1 MNPSDLPPPLP
12 HQPPVIAAPRK
23 GSGVWVIVLVIAVV
37 VVLLLAV
44 LAALAIPAY
53 QRVQKMAQEVKA
65 RQAQAVQPPKPL
77 TAEQKQAL
85 KMFGD
90 SLAEALTESDDAK
103 VKSLLDSVGLA
114 DRVFDART
122 SGFPQVGEMRKGFMA
137 GSMKHPGGWLRN
149 LMGSE
154 IKALRV
160 HERGGFP
167 AVLLRLMPEDGGVN
181 YVDIIARP
189 HGGGFR
195 ALDMFT
201 YMYASHLS
209 DETRNLM
216 ATMLPDSGAGKLAAW
231 LGAAS
236 FDNEMIDRL
245 KKGSELMQSGDFA
258 GVLRLCD
265 SLPEKHRA
273 HRMFFMLRM
282 QALMALNGTEDGKHD
297 AAYREALRSAP
308 DILGK
313 DSTTDLLLIDLHFLD
328 NNLAEAEA
336 SILRVQKVIGG
347 DPYLKV
353 LHANT
358 RRMMKDYEGA
368 LKLANEAQ
376 QEEPDLYDAVD
387 ARLTIRVEQ
396 KNFPAL
402 VEELRSFK
410 RASGVVL
417 DRKSFAEDEQFKEF
431 LVSPEFAAW
440 EKEIAAP

>member
-1 MNPSDLPPPLP
+1 MN
-12 HQPPVIAAPRK
+12 
-23 GSGVWVIVLVIAVV
+23 
-37 VVLLLAV
+37 
-44 LAALAIPAY
+44 
-53 QRVQKMAQEVKA
+53 
-65 RQAQAVQPPKPL
+65 
-77 TAEQKQAL
+77 
-85 KMFGD
+85 
-90 SLAEALTESDDAK
+90 
-103 VKSLLDSVGLA
+103 
-114 DRVFDART
+114 
-122 SGFPQVGEMRKGFMA
+122 
-137 GSMKHPGGWLRN
+137 HPGGWLRN
-149 LMGSE
+149 VMGNK

-189 HGGGFR
+189 HGSGFR
-195 ALDMFT
+195 AVDMFT

-209 DETRNLM
+209 DETRSLM

-336 SILRVQKVIGG
+336 SIRRVQKVIGG

-353 LHANT
+353 LQANT

-410 RASGVVL
+410 RTSGVVL
-417 DRKSFAEDEQFKEF
+417 DRKSFVEDEQFKEF
-431 LVSPEFAAW
+431 LASPEFAAW
-440 EKEIAAP
+440 EKEIQK